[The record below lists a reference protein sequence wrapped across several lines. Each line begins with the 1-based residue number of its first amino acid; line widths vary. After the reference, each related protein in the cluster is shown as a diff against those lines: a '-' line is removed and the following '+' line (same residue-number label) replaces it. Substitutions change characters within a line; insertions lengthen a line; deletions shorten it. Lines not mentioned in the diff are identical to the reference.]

1 VITIGASRPLSSR
14 SILWQMI
21 AGRSP
26 ARIRVASDW
35 LRGARTTLLTDDIR
49 PGVFNR
55 FRIVWPVGRYG
66 YDDDRLD
73 DRRRAL
79 CVDTDWCPRLSW
91 RALNPVRFDGG
102 ARYQV

>member
-14 SILWQMI
+14 SILWQMV

-49 PGVFNR
+49 PGLFNR
-55 FRIVWPVGRYG
+55 FRIV
-66 YDDDRLD
+66 
-73 DRRRAL
+73 
-79 CVDTDWCPRLSW
+79 CPLGIDAVASARSTC
-91 RALNPVRFDGG
+91 AVHFDGG
-102 ARYQV
+102 AGYQV